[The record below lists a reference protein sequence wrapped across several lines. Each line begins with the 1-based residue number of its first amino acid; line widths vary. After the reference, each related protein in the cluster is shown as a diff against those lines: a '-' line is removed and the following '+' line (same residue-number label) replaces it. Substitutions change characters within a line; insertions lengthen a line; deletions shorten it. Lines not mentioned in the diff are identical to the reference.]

1 MNRSKKCI
9 AIIDK
14 ALPLGLI
21 ANTAA
26 ILGCTL
32 GQKVQG
38 IVGEDIVDQ
47 CGRRQPGII
56 NIPLPILTAEKDR
69 IREIYRTVQTAY
81 ADEIEMIS
89 FSDVAQRCKD
99 YEDYK
104 GKMAAVDGEALDYL
118 GLCLYGEKKEINH
131 LTGNLPTL
139 K

>member
-1 MNRSKKCI
+1 MDTSKKCI
-9 AIIDK
+9 AVIDK
-14 ALPLGLI
+14 KLPLGLI

-32 GQKVQG
+32 GKTVPE
-38 IVGEDIVDQ
+38 IIGEDIKDREGMNQ
-47 CGRRQPGII
+47 RGII

-69 IREIYRTVQTAY
+69 IRELYQIVQDEYT
-81 ADEIEMIS
+81 DEIEMIS
-89 FSDVAQRCKD
+89 FNKVAQGCKD

-104 GKMAAVDGEALDYL
+104 EKMAALDGEKLDYL
-118 GLCLYGEKKEINH
+118 GICLYGEKKSINH